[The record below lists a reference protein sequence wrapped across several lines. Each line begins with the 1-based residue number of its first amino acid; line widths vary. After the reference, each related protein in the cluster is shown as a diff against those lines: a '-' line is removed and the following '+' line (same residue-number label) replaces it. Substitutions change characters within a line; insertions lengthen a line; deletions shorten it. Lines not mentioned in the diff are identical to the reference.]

1 MPAIYTKDWYNA
13 LQEMLNRNPD
23 VEKNAPRGQYKMLAE
38 IRGASPS
45 PYLADGE
52 HRFFVVQFDDGKCTE
67 YYELTEAPPRREFDF
82 IFEFPATVFEG
93 IAAGIVD
100 PIEAGLKGTIKIT
113 GDMRILIKHS
123 DLVNVL
129 HKVYAS
135 EVETDWP
142 KGRPPYND

>member
-1 MPAIYTKDWYNA
+1 MPAIYTNDWYNA
-13 LQEMLNRNPD
+13 LQEMLNRNPN

-38 IRGASPS
+38 IRGDGPS
-45 PYLADGE
+45 PYLGE
-52 HRFFVVQFDDGKCTE
+52 GERLYFAVQFDDGKCTE
-67 YYELTEAPPRREFDF
+67 YYELREEPPRKDFDF

-93 IAAGIVD
+93 VAAGIVD

-113 GDMRILIKHS
+113 GDMRILIKRA

-135 EVETDWP
+135 EVETAWP
-142 KGRPPYND
+142 NGRPPYGG

>member
-1 MPAIYTKDWYNA
+1 
-13 LQEMLNRNPD
+13 MLNRNPD

-38 IRGASPS
+38 IRGESPS
-45 PYLADGE
+45 PYLTDGD
-52 HRFFVVQFDDGKCTE
+52 HRFFVVHFDDGKCTE
-67 YYELTEAPPRREFDF
+67 YYEVTESPPRKEFDF

-93 IAAGIVD
+93 VAAGVVD

-113 GDMRILIKHS
+113 GDMRILIKHA

-135 EVETDWP
+135 EVETAWP
-142 KGRPPYND
+142 DGRPPYGG